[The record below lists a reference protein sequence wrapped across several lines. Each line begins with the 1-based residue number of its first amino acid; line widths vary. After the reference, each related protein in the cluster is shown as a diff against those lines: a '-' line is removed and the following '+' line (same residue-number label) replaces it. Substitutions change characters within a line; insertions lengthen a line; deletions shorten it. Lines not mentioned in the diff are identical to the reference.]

1 MPYISKTRL
10 SLYKKA
16 TAKAVSLQEEL
27 DALEES
33 TVAKDTYLS
42 AKKSL
47 SEAKNSLTKAN
58 QKVKHYSGLY
68 TGMKGKYEMTKNTMR
83 QMKAT
88 IDSVEAK
95 LTAEEARSK
104 MFQKKYEDT
113 LRSSATSRTILTKMK
128 MKYQHDMQRL
138 NGRLIEAEKQATFA
152 KQQASDL
159 LARIDEIEK
168 NEKMA
173 REGSLTQAVV
183 NTRDFV
189 FDNTIAGV
197 QMSETSSRG
206 LSLLAGAAVTAF
218 LITRVS

>member
-1 MPYISKTRL
+1 MKTL
-10 SLYKKA
+10 ESEITALKK
-16 TAKAVSLQEEL
+16 T
-27 DALEES
+27 

-47 SEAKNSLTKAN
+47 TEAKAALTKAN
-58 QKVKHYSGLY
+58 QKVNHYSGLY
-68 TGMKGKYEMTKNTMR
+68 TGMKGKYAFAKNTIAEMR
-83 QMKAT
+83 TT
-88 IDSVEAK
+88 IDNVEAK
-95 LTAEEARSK
+95 LGAEEARSK

-113 LRSSATSRTILTKMK
+113 LKSSATSRTILTKMK
-128 MKYQHDMQRL
+128 MKHQQDMQRL
-138 NGRLIEAEKQATFA
+138 NARLIEAEKQATFA

-173 REGSLTQAVV
+173 REGSLTQAIV
-183 NTRDFV
+183 NTRDLV

-206 LSLLAGAAVTAF
+206 LSMLAGAAVTAF